1 MGYFDE
7 LETSVDD
14 IPVGF
19 DLPNG
24 EHEVIVS
31 EVTEVDKK
39 DGGKAV
45 VIKYVVQG
53 GPLAG
58 RNQQQWLTV
67 PNRSMDAKKQ
77 MTFASFLK
85 QGLMNIGVPEGMV
98 GDFNAKDP
106 DHLDLVIGNFGILKI
121 QPQKSNPE
129 YKNITFFLE
138 EDHKAPEPSGVSDV
152 NVPSTSS
159 ASPSAEADSGFDL
172 SKFGV

>member
-1 MGYFDE
+1 MGYFDD
-7 LETSVDD
+7 LETSVED

-31 EVTEVDKK
+31 EISEVDKK

-45 VIKYVVQG
+45 VLKYVVQE

-67 PNRSMDAKKQ
+67 PDASMDAKKQ

-85 QGLMNIGVPEGMV
+85 KSLMNIGVPEGMV
-98 GDFNAKDP
+98 GDFDAKDP
-106 DHLDLVIGNFGILKI
+106 DHLDMVIGNFGILKI

-129 YKNITFFLE
+129 YKNITFYLDS
-138 EDHKAPEPSGVSDV
+138 DHIAPEYSGVSDIT
-152 NVPSTSS
+152 VPSTSS
-159 ASPSAEADSGFDL
+159 ATPNAEADSGFDL

>member
-7 LETSVDD
+7 LETSVED

-67 PNRSMDAKKQ
+67 PDRSMETKKQ

-106 DHLDLVIGNFGILKI
+106 DHLDMVIGNFGILKI

-129 YKNITFFLE
+129 YKNLTFFLDD
-138 EDHKAPEPSGVSDV
+138 DHVAPEPSGVSDV
-152 NVPSTSS
+152 TVPSTSS
-159 ASPSAEADSGFDL
+159 ATPNAEADSGFDL